1 MSDFEET
8 IKTLNIKVFVSN
20 IIANFW
26 KNKKE
31 RQKENQKYQEYK
43 KYQEKLNSQKNNLKL
58 YYNSPVVSTE
68 ESSV

>member
-8 IKTLNIKVFVSN
+8 FKNVNIADFVSDV
-20 IIANFW
+20 IANFW
-26 KNKKE
+26 QKEKE
-31 RQKENQKYQEYK
+31 RQKEYQINQEYK

>member
-8 IKTLNIKVFVSN
+8 FKTPNITVFVSE

-26 KNKKE
+26 KNKEE
-31 RQKENQKYQEYK
+31 RQKEYQKYQEYK

-58 YYNSPVVSTE
+58 YYNSPVVLSE

>member
-8 IKTLNIKVFVSN
+8 FKNVNIADFVSDV
-20 IIANFW
+20 IANFW
-26 KNKKE
+26 QKKKE
-31 RQKENQKYQEYK
+31 REKEYQKYQEYK

-58 YYNSPVVSTE
+58 YYNSPVVLSE